1 MAPIP
6 LPKIDQTITSSMRM
20 VNFGI
25 ISKLSYSTHHISN
38 LKSDSHL
45 PKKICVIC
53 FIESPLKMIKNT
65 FYFMLKALFV
75 LEIFKFLAWLFSHV
89 AKTVDKKDK
98 VNCLRLLFK
107 VITKREKHYKMRQF
121 LQNAAQQLFYFQMWL
136 HWVITT

>member
-20 VNFGI
+20 VNFDI

-75 LEIFKFLAWLFSHV
+75 LEIFKFLSWLFSHV
-89 AKTVDKKDK
+89 AKTAWQE
-98 VNCLRLLFK
+98 R
-107 VITKREKHYKMRQF
+107 
-121 LQNAAQQLFYFQMWL
+121 
-136 HWVITT
+136 